1 VPSFFAGDLTID
13 GLDLMMSG
21 PEVLRPA
28 LAECEGAGLHPL
40 LIWGTLLGCVR
51 DGGFIHGDHDI
62 DLGILEAEWSR
73 VPALRAAMLRHGFQ
87 IRIENPGKLSIFHPR
102 HPHLFVD
109 FDLVRRHRDGWAIS
123 NADTDPTRLFH
134 YRFAERVFDGS
145 RVMSFADVGDV
156 VVPADPEAFLTA
168 VYGDWSRPQAK
179 TDYLYGPLNLE
190 VEVLPPRN

>member
-1 VPSFFAGDLTID
+1 VVASAGAASRDASPWLPDPDREPRQAVDL
-13 GLDLMMSG
+13 
-21 PEVLRPA
+21 P
-28 LAECEGAGLHPL
+28 
-40 LIWGTLLGCVR
+40 
-51 DGGFIHGDHDI
+51 
-62 DLGILEAEWSR
+62 
-73 VPALRAAMLRHGFQ
+73 
-87 IRIENPGKLSIFHPR
+87 PR